1 MDPNE
6 IKLDNINKSFQYQKI
21 CIELD
26 SCDSLS
32 TMRDIA
38 KSYLKLYLKQQEV
51 LSSIGNM

>member
-6 IKLDNINKSFQYQKI
+6 IKLDNLNKSFQYQKLSR
-21 CIELD
+21 ELD
-26 SCDSLS
+26 ECDSIS

-51 LSSIGNM
+51 LTVIDNI